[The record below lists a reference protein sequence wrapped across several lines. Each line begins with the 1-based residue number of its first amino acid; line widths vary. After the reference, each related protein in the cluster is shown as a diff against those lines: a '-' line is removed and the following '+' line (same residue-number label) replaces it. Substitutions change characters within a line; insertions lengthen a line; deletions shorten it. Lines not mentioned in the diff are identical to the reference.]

1 MKFAQLEK
9 LAEVIISSDTDTIRK
24 ATVDLIANE
33 SGDWKK
39 WGERFINFLDTGKLS
54 NSVYA
59 IDGNSKLPFV
69 AFSVLPKVT
78 CPGAGECLKFCYSF
92 RAWRYPAAF
101 FRQAQNTILVMYRR
115 EVLRDEL
122 SAVLAMPKFRK
133 QDKVDFR
140 LYVDG
145 DIDSSETLEF
155 WFDVLNEF
163 PKLEAYGYSKSL
175 ELFNAYNGVW
185 PQNYKLN
192 LSSGS
197 KYDDDDSVLDAA
209 EALPITRGRFDAVMI
224 TGKFS
229 AAKGEYRSKEY
240 RSTVREAAGG
250 KPFICPGRCGDC
262 TPNGHACGSAK
273 FNNIRIVI
281 GIH

>member
-1 MKFAQLEK
+1 MKIAQLKK
-9 LAEVIISSDTDTIRK
+9 LAEVIISSDTGAIRK

-33 SGDWKK
+33 TGDWKK
-39 WGERFINFLDTGKLS
+39 WGKRFINFIDTGELS

-69 AFSVLPKVT
+69 AFSVLPGVT
-78 CPGAGECLKFCYSF
+78 CPGAGDCLNFCYSY

-101 FRQAQNTILVMYRR
+101 FRQAQNTMLVMYRR

-122 SAVLAMPKFRK
+122 AAVLAMPKFSK

-145 DIDSSETLEF
+145 DIDSSDTLEF

-175 ELFNAYNGVW
+175 ELFNAYDGEW

-197 KYDDDDSVLDAA
+197 KYDDDAAVLDAA

-240 RSTVREAAGG
+240 RSTVRAAAGG

-262 TPNGHACGSAK
+262 TPNGHACGSSK
-273 FNNIRIVI
+273 FNGIRIVI